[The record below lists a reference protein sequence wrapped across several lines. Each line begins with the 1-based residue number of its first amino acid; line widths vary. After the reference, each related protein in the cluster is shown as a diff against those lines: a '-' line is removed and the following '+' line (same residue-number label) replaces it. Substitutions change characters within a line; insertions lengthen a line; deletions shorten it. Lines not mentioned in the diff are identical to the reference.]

1 MSSSNDST
9 SFHDDS
15 SLDSAMSWQTIASN
29 SSDIMN
35 VAITIVVANNIFNGT
50 APAAPASR
58 PHKTIIVRT
67 MWDEFWARKL
77 TDRNFEQTIRM
88 SRESFIKLTNLLRE
102 SLQVDSPMGAL
113 RGGAI
118 EPEVSVYCTIRYL
131 GGGNWSDIIEVM
143 GISKSKF
150 YAIIMKTMKAIIGCP
165 ALDIIF
171 PTTLVDCQKLSSA
184 FQSISPKQCIINCV
198 GAVDGYL
205 LSIDVPNTKEAGN
218 VRSYFSGHYQR
229 YGINIQACCDAN
241 SRFTYFE
248 IAGPGSANDRFAI
261 QEKNCMGISLSATIE
276 GLPPGY
282 VVIGD
287 PAYECTEHLVSLFYG
302 NQKRNLL
309 NNNFNYAAS
318 CCRIRIE
325 MAFGLMNT
333 KWCILNRPL
342 KQPLR
347 HIKYIAYAIARLHN
361 YCISE
366 RLLHNGLEWEIFVPH
381 TPTIPNEHIG
391 NNNLGPE
398 FPAVVGGA
406 ENEYISTSNVSHVSV
421 VRLSMAR
428 EVRRCDVERP
438 TSSVIH
444 PGRIAEI

>member
-143 GISKSKF
+143 GISRSKF

-171 PTTLVDCQKLSSA
+171 PNTLVDCQKLSSA
-184 FQSISPKQCIINCV
+184 FQSISPKQCITF
-198 GAVDGYL
+198 G
-205 LSIDVPNTKEAGN
+205 K
-218 VRSYFSGHYQR
+218 
-229 YGINIQACCDAN
+229 
-241 SRFTYFE
+241 
-248 IAGPGSANDRFAI
+248 
-261 QEKNCMGISLSATIE
+261 
-276 GLPPGY
+276 
-282 VVIGD
+282 
-287 PAYECTEHLVSLFYG
+287 PAMIV
-302 NQKRNLL
+302 
-309 NNNFNYAAS
+309 
-318 CCRIRIE
+318 
-325 MAFGLMNT
+325 
-333 KWCILNRPL
+333 
-342 KQPLR
+342 
-347 HIKYIAYAIARLHN
+347 
-361 YCISE
+361 
-366 RLLHNGLEWEIFVPH
+366 
-381 TPTIPNEHIG
+381 
-391 NNNLGPE
+391 
-398 FPAVVGGA
+398 
-406 ENEYISTSNVSHVSV
+406 
-421 VRLSMAR
+421 
-428 EVRRCDVERP
+428 
-438 TSSVIH
+438 
-444 PGRIAEI
+444 